1 MSTRITILFIEF
13 DAVSINPNSI
23 ACVCALI
30 TWMAFH
36 PNEPE
41 PIAFSKCSEV
51 NIDDVLAVTHITS
64 RSSRLLAVIGATLV
78 QEYHARNCSN
88 RQSPTTISHSS

>member
-1 MSTRITILFIEF
+1 M
-13 DAVSINPNSI
+13 
-23 ACVCALI
+23 CALI

-36 PNEPE
+36 PNEPK

-51 NIDDVLAVTHITS
+51 NIADVLAVTHITS

-78 QEYHARNCSN
+78 QEYQERNCSS